1 MSLRPEDDQ
10 GRMSRVTV
18 IIPNY
23 NGLKFMGPCMSALSA
38 QTYTDF
44 CVLIVD
50 NGSTDGSV
58 EWINAVT
65 SGEPS
70 VSRRPQK
77 EAYAFGISS
86 DKEIKAVE
94 APDQETACG
103 LPEKPLP
110 FEVSSIL
117 LRDNTGFA
125 GAVNIGIGYAR
136 SELVLLLNND
146 TEPRPD
152 FIKSLVEAFDRG
164 TGDGAKAGATVGR
177 HPGAFNRG
185 PKDSTK
191 AGGLF
196 AASPRMIQLY
206 HKELLDDAGDGY
218 NLLGWAF
225 QRGVGQ
231 PVSASK
237 FAKGRSVFSAC
248 AGASMYRRDILEEI
262 ALDGTVSYEGIGGP
276 AEAYIHDEASSLS
289 GTGNKSASPFQDGT
303 GPAAPL
309 YTAREYFDT
318 EHFAYLEDLD
328 LSFRARIHGYDI
340 RYVPEAEV
348 YHVGSG
354 TSGSKYNPFK
364 VRLAARNNI
373 WFVWKNMPLL
383 MLLINLPGLLL
394 GMAIKQLFFIRK
406 GFGGDYA
413 RGLLEGIRGIS
424 RCRKV
429 HFKPGRLGNYAII
442 ELGMLRDTFSY
453 IGDFLRRRLGS

>member
-58 EWINAVT
+58 EWINSVT
-65 SGEPS
+65 SG
-70 VSRRPQK
+70 Q
-77 EAYAFGISS
+77 
-86 DKEIKAVE
+86 D
-94 APDQETACG
+94 TASH
-103 LPEKPLP
+103 LP

-164 TGDGAKAGATVGR
+164 TGDSVKAGE
-177 HPGAFNRG
+177 
-185 PKDSTK
+185 
-191 AGGLF
+191 LF
-196 AASPRMIQLY
+196 AASPKMIQLY

-237 FAKGRSVFSAC
+237 FTKGKSVFSAC
-248 AGASMYRRDILEEI
+248 AGASMYRKDILEEI

-276 AEAYIHDEASSLS
+276 AEVYIRDEASSLS
-289 GTGNKSASPFQDGT
+289 GPGNKAASPLQDST
-303 GPAAPL
+303 GRAESV

-340 RYVPEAEV
+340 RYVPKAEV

-373 WFVWKNMPLL
+373 WLAWKNMPLL

-413 RGLLEGIRGIS
+413 KGLLEGIRGIP

-429 HFKPGRLGNYAII
+429 HFKPGRFGNYTLI